1 MMVVMY
7 RIGLRPRPRSLC
19 PRPEA
24 PQSGIEG
31 RSIGR
36 RSTPSGASFEAFCIP
51 QKAPQ
56 DEELLLKQ
64 ALIRVRR
71 QLPLLRYPR
80 SSAAANGKQPVVAA
94 AFARRKRSF
103 VADQRGAVAF
113 ETVLVY
119 ITLVLFLLLPLADVA
134 VAGVQYIS
142 AWAALRSFGQYLQYN
157 PPADVTNTSG
167 WPAQTTVGGY
177 TMSNIQV
184 LCGNTGAGA
193 ACTSTNVNT
202 LPTKYYSYATT
213 LTLSPILLKSVLCPS
228 SCTYTLTSTER
239 FQ

>member
-1 MMVVMY
+1 MS
-7 RIGLRPRPRSLC
+7 GEGSSLGDWPRSLC

-24 PQSGIEG
+24 PRSGLEG
-31 RSIGR
+31 RSRGR
-36 RSTPSGASFEAFCIP
+36 RHKGSFT
-51 QKAPQ
+51 
-56 DEELLLKQ
+56 
-64 ALIRVRR
+64 
-71 QLPLLRYPR
+71 
-80 SSAAANGKQPVVAA
+80 
-94 AFARRKRSF
+94 
-103 VADQRGAVAF
+103 ADQRGAVAF
-113 ETVLVY
+113 ETLVVY
-119 ITLVLFLLLPLADVA
+119 FFMVTGLLLPLADVA
-134 VAGVQYIS
+134 AAGFQFIS

-157 PPADVTNTSG
+157 PPADVTSTSG

>member
-1 MMVVMY
+1 VT
-7 RIGLRPRPRSLC
+7 G
-19 PRPEA
+19 
-24 PQSGIEG
+24 
-31 RSIGR
+31 
-36 RSTPSGASFEAFCIP
+36 
-51 QKAPQ
+51 
-56 DEELLLKQ
+56 
-64 ALIRVRR
+64 
-71 QLPLLRYPR
+71 
-80 SSAAANGKQPVVAA
+80 
-94 AFARRKRSF
+94 
-103 VADQRGAVAF
+103 
-113 ETVLVY
+113 
-119 ITLVLFLLLPLADVA
+119 LLLPLADVA
-134 VAGVQYIS
+134 AAGFQFIS

-157 PPADVTNTSG
+157 PPADVTSTSG

>member
-1 MMVVMY
+1 M
-7 RIGLRPRPRSLC
+7 
-19 PRPEA
+19 
-24 PQSGIEG
+24 
-31 RSIGR
+31 
-36 RSTPSGASFEAFCIP
+36 P

-80 SSAAANGKQPVVAA
+80 SSAAANGKQPAVAA

-113 ETVLVY
+113 ETILVY
-119 ITLVLFLLLPLADVA
+119 ITLVTFLLLPLADVA
-134 VAGVQYIS
+134 TAGVQYIS

-157 PPADVTNTSG
+157 PPEDVTSTSTWLSG
-167 WPAQTTVGGY
+167 LQTTVGNY
-177 TMSNIQV
+177 AISNIQV
-184 LCGNTGAGA
+184 LCGDTGPGA
-193 ACTSTNVNT
+193 ACTSATS
-202 LPTKYYSYATT
+202 PTKYYSFTT
-213 LTLSPILLKSVLCPS
+213 TFTLSPIVQWLKPALCPS